1 MEMTAPGDAVK
12 GRITEE
18 RTNWARAE
26 LLDIVQPSPDRI
38 EPPCPRYGTCGG
50 CSLQHLRYEAQVRE
64 KAAML
69 EDALRRIG
77 GWQTLPE
84 VRIVPSQPYEY
95 RNRMQFH
102 RAGPEQGPGLMGR
115 RSGTAIPLQDCPA
128 ADPLIRRALQE
139 GRIKAPP
146 DRERFTVY
154 GRRAALYCEGRG
166 GGLPSGG
173 PVRVRDREL
182 LMDCG
187 VFFQSNGAL
196 LEILIADLIEAAAEA
211 DNSRPMADLYCGAG
225 TFAAFLAGRFPW
237 IDLVE
242 AAPAALEL
250 ARLNVPGENVRFFA
264 QSDEAWARRM
274 LRRGKGGEPGAG
286 PYGLII
292 ADPPRGGLS
301 RTMRRWLALAGPGL
315 LCFVSCDP
323 ASLAR
328 DSRELREGGYRLRS
342 LTFYDFYPQTAHIES
357 LAVFTRSR
365 P

>member
-1 MEMTAPGDAVK
+1 
-12 GRITEE
+12 
-18 RTNWARAE
+18 
-26 LLDIVQPSPDRI
+26 
-38 EPPCPRYGTCGG
+38 
-50 CSLQHLRYEAQVRE
+50 
-64 KAAML
+64 ML

-84 VRIVPSQPYEY
+84 IRTVPSRPYEY
-95 RNRMQFH
+95 RNRMRFH
-102 RAGPEQGPGLMGR
+102 RAGPEQGAGLMGR

-146 DRERFTVY
+146 GRECFTLY

-166 GGLPSGG
+166 GGFPSGG
-173 PVRVRDREL
+173 PVSVRDREL
-182 LMDCG
+182 VMDCG

-196 LEILIADLIEAAAEA
+196 LEILIADLIEASAEA
-211 DNSRPMADLYCGAG
+211 DHSRPMADLYCGAG
-225 TFAAFLAGRFPW
+225 TFAAFLADRFPW
-237 IDLVE
+237 IDLAE
-242 AAPAALEL
+242 ASPAAVEL
-250 ARLNVPGENVRFFA
+250 ARRNITRENARFFA

-274 LRRGKGGEPGAG
+274 LRRGRGGEQGAC
-286 PYGLII
+286 PYGMII

-301 RTMRRWLALAGPGL
+301 RTLRRWLAHSGPAL
-315 LCFVSCDP
+315 LCYVSCDP

-328 DSRELREGGYRLRS
+328 DSKELREGGCGLRS

-357 LAVFTRSR
+357 LAIFTRSR